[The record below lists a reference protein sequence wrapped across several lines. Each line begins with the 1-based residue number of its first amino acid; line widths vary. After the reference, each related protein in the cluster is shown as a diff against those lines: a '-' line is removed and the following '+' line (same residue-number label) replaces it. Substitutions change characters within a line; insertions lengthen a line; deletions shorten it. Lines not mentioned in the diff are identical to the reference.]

1 MYDKPIWGVKPL
13 RLLYSDAAVQVLMVA
28 LPERR
33 KRFKD
38 EFKGALQVPQ
48 YSGILVGSR
57 FNDLAT
63 VIEVLES
70 NVQEKTFLLNP
81 AQFID
86 SVLIGAAQ
94 ADHWYKYDKEY

>member
-1 MYDKPIWGVKPL
+1 MYDNPIWGVKPL

-48 YSGILVGSR
+48 YSGILVG
-57 FNDLAT
+57 
-63 VIEVLES
+63 
-70 NVQEKTFLLNP
+70 
-81 AQFID
+81 
-86 SVLIGAAQ
+86 
-94 ADHWYKYDKEY
+94 